1 MDLKGIRLREISHTE
16 KDKYHKISLKCG
28 IEKTHRPQPEKKNKQ
43 KHKLTDTKNS
53 LSVARYRWWDVGKMD
68 RGGQLVQTSSYK
80 MNKSW
85 RYNV

>member
-1 MDLKGIRLREISHTE
+1 MWNR
-16 KDKYHKISLKCG
+16 KD
-28 IEKTHRPQPEKKNKQ
+28 PQTTTKKNKQ
-43 KHKLTDTKNS
+43 KHKLTDTENS
-53 LSVARYRWWDVGKMD
+53 LSVARYRWRDVGKMD